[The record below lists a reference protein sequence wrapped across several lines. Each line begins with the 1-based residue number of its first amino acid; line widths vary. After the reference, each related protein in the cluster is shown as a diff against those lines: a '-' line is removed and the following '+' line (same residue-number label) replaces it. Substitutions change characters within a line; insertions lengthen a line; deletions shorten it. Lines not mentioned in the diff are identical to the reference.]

1 MFANDYANILAL
13 VNLVLSLPASSA
25 EAERGFSAMKMTKT
39 DWRSCLK
46 DDALSDLLTVKLES
60 APILPVK
67 SDQGEVLVPAFD
79 ADKAIMVWL
88 NMKNRRVKDC
98 PSSSSSGLSDPAGD
112 DVDARDSGDSGEVAV
127 ASEDSGEVEVASEDS
142 GEVEVAGVVAGI
154 TDTDY
159 DHGIGTDDECYYS
172 DEDLLVDK
180 DTLQREEAVMYKDFM
195 SYDVVFDNDSIEY

>member
-1 MFANDYANILAL
+1 
-13 VNLVLSLPASSA
+13 
-25 EAERGFSAMKMTKT
+25 MKMTKT

-79 ADKAIMVWL
+79 ADKAIMVWM

-127 ASEDSGEVEVASEDS
+127 AGEDS